1 MALRKYK
8 LGELIEATDM
18 RNKEEIFS
26 LNHVRGIST
35 EKEFIDTKANMDGVS
50 LNSYKIVN
58 HRDFAYVPDTSRRG
72 DKIALAFNFKPQPFL
87 ISSIY
92 ITFRCKRLDLIIPE
106 YLFIYFSRQEFDRFS
121 RFNSWGSARETFSWE
136 DLCDT
141 DITLPPLDV
150 QRKYAAVYLAMQDNL
165 AAYQSKV
172 DELKTVCDGYM
183 DRLKKTAAIAQ
194 LKEYIEPCDE
204 RNVNGEIGIDA
215 VMGISTEKT
224 FIETKANM
232 IGVKPNSYKVVPKDT
247 FAYVPDTSRRG
258 DKMAIALNREDKLL
272 LVSSI
277 YTTFRSKDTQKLL
290 PEYLFMFFN
299 RPEFDRYARFHS
311 WGSAREV
318 FTMDDMNEV
327 KIPIPD
333 ISVQRE
339 IVNIHKCYLERQRIA
354 EELKAQIN
362 RMCPVLIK
370 GSLETS
376 KE

>member
-311 WGSAREV
+311 WGSAQEV

>member
-8 LGELIEATDM
+8 LGELIERSTINNKDLKYGTDLIVGVNNEGLFTKPKGNPM
-18 RNKEEIFS
+18 DVDLKPYKLVNNGAFVYNPTRIDLGSLAYRTEGFCIVSHLYIIFYLNDKGKE
-26 LNHVRGIST
+26 L
-35 EKEFIDTKANMDGVS
+35 IDPYY
-50 LNSYKIVN
+50 LYIYF
-58 HRDFAYVPDTSRRG
+58 HRDEFHREV
-72 DKIALAFNFKPQPFL
+72 
-87 ISSIY
+87 
-92 ITFRCKRLDLIIPE
+92 TFRNFGSQRPEFSFSDMADL
-106 YLFIYFSRQEFDRFS
+106 
-121 RFNSWGSARETFSWE
+121 
-136 DLCDT
+136 